1 MTTPRPGRPA
11 GREASGEEGARA
23 ASAEAERLCTHRLV
37 FAKRMYLH
45 GVEHSNHK
53 DPFSQALAL
62 HHFHAAAETT
72 LKAVLLQRNV
82 ADSELNLTFGAL
94 LKKVA
99 GLPPHT
105 LPLQSEMLKLNNLRN
120 LVQHHNYQPAEQV
133 EAQRYFARSFLEQ
146 VFEQYLGRSFL
157 QLSVADD
164 VTFSTVR
171 ASLKEAEQHLAQGN
185 YESAYIACWIAF
197 EDAMHV
203 ITKPADPER
212 FSLSDK
218 HDEFLGD
225 IIQEIAY
232 AHEIVAILCLNI
244 DYWRYLR
251 FKEGISLHVS
261 WDGLT
266 RSYIVHVPTD
276 TEWTEADVWDLYGF
290 VTTAVFQW
298 QDMGLFPEEP
308 YDRYAARWGRP
319 GQNWRDTRR
328 IDYTPPA
335 TDEPGEVCEQTDSGE
350 GQPQEPDA
358 ADEEPGDAAAGT
370 SS

>member
-1 MTTPRPGRPA
+1 MTPPRPGRPV
-11 GREASGEEGARA
+11 GTEGSGEEVARA

-45 GVEHSNHK
+45 GVEHSNRK

-72 LKAVLLQRNV
+72 VKAVLLQR
-82 ADSELNLTFGAL
+82 GATDKEVFVNFETL

-99 GLPPHT
+99 DLPPHT
-105 LPLQSEMLKLNNLRN
+105 LALRAEMLKLNNLRN
-120 LVQHHNYQPAEQV
+120 LVQHHNYQPAEEVQG
-133 EAQRYFARSFLEQ
+133 QRYFTRSFLEQ
-146 VFEQYLGRSFL
+146 VFEDYLGRSFL

-171 ASLKEAEQHLAQGN
+171 ATLKEAEQHLAQGN
-185 YESAYIACWIAF
+185 HEGAYLACWIAF
-197 EDAMHV
+197 EDAMNV

-225 IIQEIAY
+225 IIREIAY

-251 FKEGISLHVS
+251 FKEGISLHSS

-266 RSYIVHVPTD
+266 RSVGAYVPAG

-319 GQNWRDTRR
+319 RANWQDTRR
-328 IDYTPPA
+328 IDYAPPA
-335 TDEPGEVCEQTDSGE
+335 ADEAAEVCDQADAGEQ
-350 GQPQEPDA
+350 QPHEPEA
-358 ADEEPGDAAAGT
+358 ADEEGGDAAAP
-370 SS
+370 